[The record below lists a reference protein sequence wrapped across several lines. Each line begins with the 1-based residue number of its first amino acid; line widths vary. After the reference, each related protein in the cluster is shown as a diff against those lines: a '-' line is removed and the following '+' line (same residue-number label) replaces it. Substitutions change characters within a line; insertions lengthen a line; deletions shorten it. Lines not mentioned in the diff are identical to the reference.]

1 MVDGARGRCN
11 IASIKS
17 RAAPHLVV
25 LARLHKPHVSPTF
38 VGVKIMKRA
47 LPIFLV
53 STLVLCLVVVF
64 ALPNSSQTNDGT
76 KQNSQEAGTHPALKQ
91 DLVSESGEKILEVVE
106 ATYQTTPDSLDS
118 SSIRV
123 RNLSGRNITAVGMVW
138 TVTLTGGKTCQL
150 EQLVDYRIHNDIAN
164 EKGVRPVAPYEEKS
178 IPRLTKEPLEEGQ
191 RIQSVRVEVAFVE
204 FEDSSGVS
212 IEKSE
217 MYKHLLRKREG
228 AEIYKRWVEEGYEDN
243 PRRIGVVVGKLSG
256 DELPNDDR
264 LGNAQVKQG
273 ALVYKQWMLGILKDR
288 GVDALQERLHIHQQL
303 RKQR

>member
-1 MVDGARGRCN
+1 
-11 IASIKS
+11 
-17 RAAPHLVV
+17 
-25 LARLHKPHVSPTF
+25 
-38 VGVKIMKRA
+38 MKRA
-47 LPIFLV
+47 LPIFLA
-53 STLVLCLVVVF
+53 STLALCLVVVF
-64 ALPNSSQTNDGT
+64 ALPNSSQTNDGI
-76 KQNSQEAGTHPALKQ
+76 KQNSQEAGTRAALKQ

-123 RNLSGRNITAVGMVW
+123 RNLSGRSITAVGLVW

-150 EQLVDYRIHNDIAN
+150 EQLVDYRIHKDIAH

-178 IPRLTKEPLEEGQ
+178 IPRLTKESLEEGQ
-191 RIQSVRVEVAFVE
+191 RIQSVSVVVAFVE

-212 IEKSE
+212 TEKSE

-228 AEIYKRWVEEGYEDN
+228 AEIYKRWIEDGYEDN
-243 PRRIGVVVGKLSG
+243 PRRIGVVVRKLSG

-264 LGNAQVKQG
+264 LVNAQVKQG

-288 GVDALQERLHIHQQL
+288 GVDALQERLHVDQ
-303 RKQR
+303 